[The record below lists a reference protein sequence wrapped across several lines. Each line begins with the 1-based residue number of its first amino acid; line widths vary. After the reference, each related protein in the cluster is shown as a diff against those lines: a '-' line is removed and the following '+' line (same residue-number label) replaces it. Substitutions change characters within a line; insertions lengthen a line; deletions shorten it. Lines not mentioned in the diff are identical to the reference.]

1 MATFGSYGNLGGELV
16 SVIEHAPSFVVPNG
30 GNITVN
36 AYTVPAG
43 RYALIT
49 RIWFDDNNPLYG
61 LTNTFSASI
70 GLPNNI
76 DISSSIS
83 LEMSLLLNEGDS
95 VVVNSAQPFS
105 TGFNITL
112 LLNFLIFEYRK
123 P

>member
-16 SVIEHAPSFVVPNG
+16 SVVEHTPNFIVPSG
-30 GNITVN
+30 GSVTVT

-43 RYALIT
+43 RYALIA
-49 RIWFDDNNPLYG
+49 RAWFDDDSSLHN
-61 LTNTFSASI
+61 LTHNFFANI

-76 DISSSIS
+76 AITSSIS

-95 VVVNSAQPFS
+95 IIVNSQQPSF
-105 TGFNITL
+105 TGSNITSF
-112 LLNFLIFEYRK
+112 LNFLIFEYRK